1 MNTGKLSLQA
11 VPEEGLDLIL
21 DDLPEWRDALEEFHL
36 NCRFE
41 EPIRASVFIKA
52 EEEGVLL
59 CGRFTAKVAS
69 PCDRCAEDARCT
81 LDETFAAFEP
91 YPDDE
96 PQDDEERD
104 ESVVYMLPRNKGIEV
119 NAAALVW
126 QEFSLALPVKP
137 LCDKACKGLCPV
149 CGSNLNTETCT
160 CERSG
165 SDPRLAPLRGFTS
178 SK

>member
-21 DDLPEWRDALEEFHL
+21 DDLPEWRNALEEFHL
-36 NCRFE
+36 NCRFD

-59 CGRFTAKVAS
+59 RGRFTAQVAL
-69 PCDRCAEDARCT
+69 PCDRCAEIAHYT
-81 LDETFAAFEP
+81 LEETFATFEP
-91 YPDDE
+91 FPGDAA
-96 PQDDEERD
+96 QDDEERD
-104 ESVVYMLPRNKGIEV
+104 ESVVYMLPRNKGIEI

-137 LCDKACKGLCPV
+137 LCDKTCKGLCPV
-149 CGSNLNTETCT
+149 CGSNLNTETCA

-165 SDPRLAPLRGFTS
+165 ADPRLAPLRGLKP